1 MKYDRRTL
9 RFLPLGERTNV
20 CVRERILFL
29 KWLSVQVLEPMDWWL
44 LCDKVSRPIHTES
57 QQIWTLGL
65 SQVTCL

>member
-29 KWLSVQVLEPMDWWL
+29 KWLSVQVLEL
-44 LCDKVSRPIHTES
+44 H
-57 QQIWTLGL
+57 GL
-65 SQVTCL
+65 VAAL